1 MLIRRISETRRRH
14 QLALGRPDNDGIRAE
29 RELLSPLQR
38 WADLVIDTTEL
49 SVTDLRA
56 RIAER
61 FGGGFS
67 PGLTVTVLSFGFSA
81 GLPRD
86 ADLVFDMRFLSNPHW
101 DITLR
106 PLTGEDERV
115 SAHVAADPLYAPTLD
130 KIDDLVTSLLPGY
143 AREGK
148 AYLTI
153 AIGCTGGRHRSVAVA
168 RALAARLQAAGQNV
182 ALVHRDVAKQAGDAA
197 VVAGDPLTES
207 AKRRDGGG
215 Q

>member
-1 MLIRRISETRRRH
+1 
-14 QLALGRPDNDGIRAE
+14 
-29 RELLSPLQR
+29 
-38 WADLVIDTTEL
+38 
-49 SVTDLRA
+49 
-56 RIAER
+56 
-61 FGGGFS
+61 
-67 PGLTVTVLSFGFSA
+67 
-81 GLPRD
+81 
-86 ADLVFDMRFLSNPHW
+86 MR
-101 DITLR
+101 ITLR

-115 SAHVAADPLYAPTLD
+115 AAHVAADPLYAPTLD